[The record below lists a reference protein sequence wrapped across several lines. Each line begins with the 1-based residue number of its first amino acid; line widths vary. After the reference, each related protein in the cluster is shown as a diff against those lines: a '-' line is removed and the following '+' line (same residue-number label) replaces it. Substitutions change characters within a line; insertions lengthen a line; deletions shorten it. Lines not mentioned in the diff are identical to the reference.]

1 MKKILALVIASIM
14 VVSLAACGS
23 ATVDAPAA
31 AETPA
36 AVKEEA
42 APKEEAAVAEAVE
55 EVAAEAEEAPA
66 SGKKGTIGVVCYVT
80 SAPYFSEGQ
89 AAAIA
94 AGEKLGYD
102 VIWTGTSEVDTAG
115 LISCVENLISQG
127 VDGICLAA
135 GDTTSM
141 VPVCQE
147 AMNKGIKVVTFDLD
161 IDAEGRD
168 AYAGLDDLSEL
179 GVPQVESIVKS
190 IGEEGD
196 VAVVTGVLTNELL
209 QKRIERMYSYAEEKY
224 PKLNFVTV
232 EGTNED
238 SEAAYTAA
246 MNIMTAYPNVKAIC
260 SNVSTALGPICTAI
274 EDAGMIGKVYG
285 CGQTTPNLAKPGM
298 ESGACV
304 SGILWDVAKWQEW
317 AVTICAQ
324 LIEGTEHEVGNIG
337 LEGFPQG
344 EYLGDGLYYYHETF
358 DFTPENINEF
368 DF

>member
-1 MKKILALVIASIM
+1 MKKILAVVIASIM

-42 APKEEAAVAEAVE
+42 APKEAAVAEAVE

-324 LIEGTEHEVGNIG
+324 LIEGTEHKVGNIG